1 MSSRADFEGFFL
13 PWQTEF
19 VKNRG
24 QSRFHE
30 RIQEKI
36 GLPCNIAGIRVTL
49 YKTNC
54 LELTATILSPDVL
67 VEQCIR
73 GDKTAYRLLYERYAR
88 AMYNTA
94 YRITNNTADAEDIL
108 QEAFID
114 AFLQI
119 SSFRQQSTFG
129 AWIKQIVV
137 FKSISLIKKR
147 RLLLV
152 ELEPEK
158 VELSE
163 EQGPD
168 EEAIEFNVN
177 AIKQALQTLPDGYRA
192 VLTLYLLEGYDQE
205 EIANIMQ
212 VAPSTVRTQYIRG
225 KQKLIALLKKR
236 ENV

>member
-1 MSSRADFEGFFL
+1 MTARVRVPRTGIFIFYRRS
-13 PWQTEF
+13 
-19 VKNRG
+19 
-24 QSRFHE
+24 
-30 RIQEKI
+30 
-36 GLPCNIAGIRVTL
+36 CNILLIFLTL

-54 LELTATILSPDVL
+54 LEITATIPSADVL

-94 YRITNNTADAEDIL
+94 FRITNNMADAEDVL

-119 SSFRQQSTFG
+119 SSFRHQSTFG

-147 RLLLV
+147 KMMLV

-158 VELSE
+158 IGLQE
-163 EQGPD
+163 EEKID
-168 EEAIEFNVN
+168 EESIGFTVN
-177 AIKQALQTLPDGYRA
+177 AIKQALQTLPDGYRT

-225 KQKLIALLKKR
+225 KQKLIAMLKKK
-236 ENV
+236 ETV

>member
-1 MSSRADFEGFFL
+1 M
-13 PWQTEF
+13 
-19 VKNRG
+19 
-24 QSRFHE
+24 
-30 RIQEKI
+30 
-36 GLPCNIAGIRVTL
+36 
-49 YKTNC
+49 
-54 LELTATILSPDVL
+54 L
-67 VEQCIR
+67 VEQCIK

-94 YRITNNTADAEDIL
+94 LRITNNTADAEDVL

-137 FKSISLIKKR
+137 FKSIGLIKKK

-152 ELEPEK
+152 ELEPDN
-158 VELSE
+158 E
-163 EQGPD
+163 ERLQADEHD
-168 EEAIEFNVN
+168 EESLELNVN
-177 AIKQALQTLPDGYRA
+177 AIKQALQLLPDGYRT

-225 KQKLIALLKKR
+225 KQKLLGLLKKK

>member
-1 MSSRADFEGFFL
+1 
-13 PWQTEF
+13 
-19 VKNRG
+19 
-24 QSRFHE
+24 
-30 RIQEKI
+30 
-36 GLPCNIAGIRVTL
+36 
-49 YKTNC
+49 
-54 LELTATILSPDVL
+54 
-67 VEQCIR
+67 
-73 GDKTAYRLLYERYAR
+73 
-88 AMYNTA
+88 MYNTA
-94 YRITNNTADAEDIL
+94 FRITNNMADAEDVL

-152 ELEPEK
+152 ELEPGNIQLAQED
-158 VELSE
+158 ET
-163 EQGPD
+163 D

-177 AIKQALQTLPDGYRA
+177 AIKKALQSLPDGYRT
-192 VLTLYLLEGYDQE
+192 VLSLYLLEGYDQE

-225 KQKLIALLKKR
+225 KQKLIGLLKKR

>member
-1 MSSRADFEGFFL
+1 MGIYARPRIKDFHQDLILLF
-13 PWQTEF
+13 
-19 VKNRG
+19 K
-24 QSRFHE
+24 
-30 RIQEKI
+30 RIFIFYKRS
-36 GLPCNIAGIRVTL
+36 CNILLISLTL

-54 LELTATILSPDVL
+54 LELTATIPSADVL
-67 VEQCIR
+67 VEQCIK

-94 YRITNNTADAEDIL
+94 YRITNNTADAEDVL

-147 RLLLV
+147 KLTLV
-152 ELEPEK
+152 ELEPGN
-158 VELSE
+158 VELPQDE
-163 EQGPD
+163 ETD
-168 EEAIEFNVN
+168 EEAIGFTVN
-177 AIKQALQTLPDGYRA
+177 AIKHALQTLPDGYRA

-225 KQKLIALLKKR
+225 KQKLIALMKKK

>member
-1 MSSRADFEGFFL
+1 M
-13 PWQTEF
+13 
-19 VKNRG
+19 
-24 QSRFHE
+24 
-30 RIQEKI
+30 
-36 GLPCNIAGIRVTL
+36 
-49 YKTNC
+49 
-54 LELTATILSPDVL
+54 
-67 VEQCIR
+67 EQCIK

-94 YRITNNTADAEDIL
+94 LRITNNTADAEDVL

-137 FKSISLIKKR
+137 FKSIRLIKKR
-147 RLLLV
+147 KLLL
-152 ELEPEK
+152 LEPESG
-158 VELSE
+158 VFEMQE
-163 EQGPD
+163 EEKID
-168 EEAIEFNVN
+168 EEAIGFNVN
-177 AIKQALQTLPDGYRA
+177 EIKKSLRALPDGYRT

-225 KQKLIALLKKR
+225 KQKLLALLKKR